1 MGETSLISEQ
11 KLMEFLHERL
21 SAEVA
26 NTARPLAEDTVWYL
40 GNLLVQFSDSKQLF
54 VEEFDRLTLPTLAFL
69 YRDAREA
76 DSAYEKNLLLRK
88 LGDTALFVGA
98 LFPEAFLKRGI
109 RKDYFIGMG
118 GGAYSYLADN
128 ALSQQDVFA
137 ELSRRFPNILE
148 LISRVCAKDISLDA
162 QDIFDLYQ
170 RWQTTKDE
178 LIKKQLEAIGITPID
193 NNTRH

>member
-26 NTARPLAEDTVWYL
+26 NAARPLAEDTVWYL

-76 DSAYEKNLLLRK
+76 DTPHEKNLLLRK

-148 LISRVCAKDISLDA
+148 LISRVCAKDASLDA